1 LTALPANEGRGTRT
15 RSGIGYEQSHLK
27 EIAMNLIRSFAPPLV
42 AVAVTLCASGL
53 AYAEPSTLTKALT
66 DVVEMGKSFAKLAQE
81 REEASATLK
90 RAQAELDVVSKLS
103 PKATDDIAK
112 IQKRVDDANG
122 SLKHLDEVIER
133 KKKAFNESAA
143 KIVQDRA
150 NAPQPGAGSPKTAA
164 LNGQPGSNSDLA
176 AELEKLAAD
185 RVKAEADLAKAKA
198 DLDALKKGDPK
209 DKAEALKKQIDDAQR
224 RIKHANDVLGPI
236 PKTITFKAKTPE
248 EAQQAQQL
256 PEKIR
261 SLLKPILEPYKL
273 NDKYSVQPSFNPS
286 TKEGTITI
294 QWKGNP

>member
-1 LTALPANEGRGTRT
+1 
-15 RSGIGYEQSHLK
+15 
-27 EIAMNLIRSFAPPLV
+27 MNIIRSFASPLV
-42 AVAVTLCASGL
+42 VVAVTLGASGL
-53 AYAEPSTLTKALT
+53 AHADPPTLTKALT
-66 DVVEMGKSFAKLAQE
+66 DVVEMGKSFAKLEQE
-81 REEASATLK
+81 REDARATLK

-133 KKKAFNESAA
+133 KKRAFNESAA
-143 KIVQDRA
+143 KVIQERA
-150 NAPQPGAGSPKTAA
+150 NAPQPAAGSSKAA
-164 LNGQPGSNSDLA
+164 ANNNQPGPNSDLA

-185 RVKAEADLAKAKA
+185 RVKAEAELAKAKA

-209 DKAEALKKQIDDAQR
+209 DKAEALKKQIEDAQR

-236 PKTITFKAKTPE
+236 PKTVSFKAKTPDE
-248 EAQQAQQL
+248 VQQAQQL
-256 PEKIR
+256 PEKIKA
-261 SLLKPILEPYKL
+261 LLKPILEPYKL
-273 NDKYSVQPSFNPS
+273 NDKYSVQPSFNPI

>member
-1 LTALPANEGRGTRT
+1 LHP
-15 RSGIGYEQSHLK
+15 K
-27 EIAMNLIRSFAPPLV
+27 EIAMNLIRSFASPLV
-42 AVAVTLCASGL
+42 AVGLALGASSL

-81 REEASATLK
+81 REEASAALK

-133 KKKAFNESAA
+133 KKKAFN
-143 KIVQDRA
+143 
-150 NAPQPGAGSPKTAA
+150 APQPAAGSSNQQAAGSSKTAA
-164 LNGQPGSNSDLA
+164 LNGQPGPNSDLA

-185 RVKAEADLAKAKA
+185 RVKAEAELAKAKA

-209 DKAEALKKQIDDAQR
+209 EKAEALKKQIDDAQR
-224 RIKHANDVLGPI
+224 RIKHANDELGPI

-261 SLLKPILEPYKL
+261 ALLKPILEPYKL
-273 NDKYSVQPSFNPS
+273 NDKYSIQPSFNPS

>member
-1 LTALPANEGRGTRT
+1 
-15 RSGIGYEQSHLK
+15 
-27 EIAMNLIRSFAPPLV
+27 MNLIRSFASPLV
-42 AVAVTLCASGL
+42 AVAVTLGASGL

-66 DVVEMGKSFAKLAQE
+66 DVVEMGKSFAKLQQE
-81 REEASATLK
+81 REEARAALT

-112 IQKRVDDANG
+112 IQKRVDDANS
-122 SLKHLDEVIER
+122 SLQHLNDVIER
-133 KKKAFNESAA
+133 KTRAFKESAA
-143 KIVQDRA
+143 KIVQERA
-150 NAPQPGAGSPKTAA
+150 NAPQPGAGSNNAGAA
-164 LNGQPGSNSDLA
+164 APQPAASSKPAGANNNQPGPNSDLA

-185 RVKAEADLAKAKA
+185 RVKAEAELAKAKA

-209 DKAEALKKQIDDAQR
+209 DKAEALKKQIEDAQR

-256 PEKIR
+256 PEKIK

-273 NDKYSVQPSFNPS
+273 NDKYSVQPSFNPI
-286 TKEGTITI
+286 TKEGSITI